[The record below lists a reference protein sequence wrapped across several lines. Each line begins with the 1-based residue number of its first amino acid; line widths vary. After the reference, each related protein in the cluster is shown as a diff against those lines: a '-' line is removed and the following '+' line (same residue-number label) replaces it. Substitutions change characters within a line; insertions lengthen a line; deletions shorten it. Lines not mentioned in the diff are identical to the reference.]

1 MKIQYIASPTE
12 ATLHIRTCVL
22 WAFLHKRVVRAALK
36 AAPDAR
42 VSHNAS
48 FFIYTRMSGDPVQI
62 LAATRE
68 ARREE
73 EE

>member
-1 MKIQYIASPTE
+1 MNIQYIATPKE
-12 ATLHIRTCVL
+12 ATLHIKSFVL
-22 WAFLHKRVVRAALK
+22 WAFLHERVVRAALK
-36 AAPDAR
+36 VVPDAR
-42 VSHNAS
+42 VTHSGT
-48 FFIYTRMSGDPVQI
+48 FFIHTRISGDPRQI

>member
-1 MKIQYIASPTE
+1 MKIQYVASPTE

-22 WAFLHKRVVRAALK
+22 WAFLHERVVRAALK

-42 VSHNAS
+42 VTHTGTL
-48 FFIYTRMSGDPVQI
+48 FIYTRISGDPTQI

-68 ARREE
+68 ARREQE
-73 EE
+73 E